1 MDQVTVPL
9 WVMVMVLTGIGG
21 IVMFILTRA
30 WDTLKDISK
39 DVKTTNGQIVK
50 LNTWTEMHEKIDD
63 ERHKETTAV
72 HADLWEKLNNHI
84 DRRKAL

>member
-9 WVMVMVLTGIGG
+9 WMMVMVLTAIGG
-21 IVMFILTRA
+21 IVMFLLTRA
-30 WDTLKDISK
+30 WDTWKDISK